1 MLNRSNGILLDGDIK
16 VYTTQNRGFTP
27 EEIAERAIEKIIYV
41 GKDSHPAIR
50 DQAEAFKKHI
60 YAVLVQSLQQ
70 AVQSDRTTVANR
82 LRDAGHPELIKILE
96 DKSKQ
101 LLPNPQPI
109 CNNFIR
115 RQQNNIIFKTN

>member
-1 MLNRSNGILLDGDIK
+1 MLNRSNGILLDGNIK

-60 YAVLVQSLQQ
+60 FAVLVQSLEQ

-96 DKSKQ
+96 D
-101 LLPNPQPI
+101 
-109 CNNFIR
+109 
-115 RQQNNIIFKTN
+115 